1 MKYDTSRG
9 FESNLKLE
17 SVNLS
22 LCRANTGP
30 SHNSFNDNRI
40 TAGSVTT
47 YEVWLV
53 SSVLCAWYLYAANSE
68 ATEVQSPGRMV
79 KFVWLTVFIFG
90 KELASEKLTD
100 IEFIEY
106 AYLVAV
112 YVTFRKSIKITPD
125 NH

>member
-1 MKYDTSRG
+1 MLR
-9 FESNLKLE
+9 
-17 SVNLS
+17 
-22 LCRANTGP
+22 
-30 SHNSFNDNRI
+30 
-40 TAGSVTT
+40 
-47 YEVWLV
+47 
-53 SSVLCAWYLYAANSE
+53 SE

-79 KFVWLTVFIFG
+79 KFVWQTVFIFG

-125 NH
+125 NHELLRLHRM